1 MTITEQGLYQYHE
14 EIFKPIYADLI
25 AVIGTKPEQI
35 VFELEAA
42 LSHIA
47 VAKTDNN
54 VYQEN
59 INKAHGHL
67 QRAAL
72 DAAKIMWLEY
82 RERAQRI
89 TLDSDIRKFAS
100 NSSEQDILKQFQ
112 DAEELA
118 IQARKKEVA
127 NTGKNPSEAIEL
139 YYEAAQAFSKVL
151 DFIDP
156 SKVENLS
163 RLKAII
169 KTKKIILSFILGVAS
184 SALVA
189 YFFA

>member
-1 MTITEQGLYQYHE
+1 MTITEQDLYQYHE
-14 EIFKPIYADLI
+14 EVFKPIYADLI

-47 VAKTDNN
+47 VAKTDNS

-59 INKAHGHL
+59 IDKAHGHL

-82 RERAQRI
+82 RERAEKI
-89 TLDSDIRKFAS
+89 TMDSDIRKFAS
-100 NSSEQDILKQFQ
+100 NSSEQEILQQFQ

-118 IQARKKEVA
+118 IQARKKEVT
-127 NTGKNPSEAIEL
+127 NTGKSPSEAIEL
-139 YYEAAQAFSKVL
+139 YYGAAQAFSAVL

-156 SKVENLS
+156 SKVESLS
-163 RLKAII
+163 RFKAKIKAKENII
-169 KTKKIILSFILGVAS
+169 SFILGVSS